1 MNNKINNVCIKIF
14 LRKVKENK
22 NILFKKKYKKKKK
35 KKIKKKK
42 KKINQVNFII
52 I

>member
-14 LRKVKENK
+14 IRKVKENK
-22 NILFKKKYKKKKK
+22 NIVLKKKYKKKI
-35 KKIKKKK
+35 KIKKQKN
-42 KKINQVNFII
+42 KINKLNYII